1 MCADFQLYAA
11 PSITKLHCSCLGS
24 SSHRQVLH
32 KNQLETRLPRGK
44 PCQKMWQKMV
54 SARHWFFS
62 AQKNASLCPT
72 RLYETRTERTKQML
86 RWYCGTGVRSTH
98 INRSVFD
105 THISTRYISFTF
117 AACLL
122 VYTWIGRGKKCVC
135 PRYASTCLP
144 HISYTTWQQ
153 TTRTLASAGHWLLS
167 FWAFMGFPSFN
178 DSTYK
183 YQKKVFIFHLNIQN
197 RSRISIINEKKQNYI
212 AETFSSNREETPGRR
227 LEDPTPPT
235 ASSGI

>member
-1 MCADFQLYAA
+1 MSKNVTEDGIGKALVFFCA
-11 PSITKLHCSCLGS
+11 KECLTLP
-24 SSHRQVLH
+24 HPIIRNTH
-32 KNQLETRLPRGK
+32 WKNQADVA
-44 PCQKMWQKMV
+44 MV
-54 SARHWFFS
+54 LWDRSA
-62 AQKNASLCPT
+62 
-72 RLYETRTERTKQML
+72 
-86 RWYCGTGVRSTH
+86 
-98 INRSVFD
+98 FD
-105 THISTRYISFTF
+105 THQPECVRHTHLDEIYFVHF
-117 AACLL
+117 CLL